1 MKHCLIFF
9 CLISLCYGEEES
21 ITECIPISQC
31 DQFQWIS
38 NHNQA
43 LPNFDLNQ
51 LNCGYSFEMN
61 EHMALATR
69 TGMQECRGYLKIHY
83 LESGSRLRA
92 LKLRRKLRKIAR
104 KEFYRISVNGNCC
117 WRLYEKSHFRGYNQH
132 LTPGFDNM
140 PEFQFSSAKIVEC

>member
-1 MKHCLIFF
+1 MEVMKHCLIFF
-9 CLISLCYGEEES
+9 CLISLCYGDEES

-51 LNCGYSFEMN
+51 LNCGYSFELN
-61 EHMALATR
+61 EHMVMCEIDTMIDGRNDHIALETR

-83 LESGSRLRA
+83 LESGNRLRA

-117 WRLYEKSHFRGYNQH
+117 WR
-132 LTPGFDNM
+132 
-140 PEFQFSSAKIVEC
+140 